1 MWRYITYTACVKKIH
16 KLQLGKE
23 VTLIN
28 FRIRELRLGKGLTQA
43 QLSRNLGLKSQSTV
57 AMWENGHRKPPSTI
71 LPRLAEELGCTIDEL
86 FAREPPGRDSA

>member
-1 MWRYITYTACVKKIH
+1 M
-16 KLQLGKE
+16 
-23 VTLIN
+23 TLIN
-28 FRIRELRLGKGLTQA
+28 FRIRDLRLKRGLTQA

-86 FAREPPGRDSA
+86 FARDLPSQGGA